1 MVNINTLGGDKKMT
15 CVHSINLMGA
25 VLVGIVLGITLGN
38 IICAI

>member
-25 VLVGIVLGITLGN
+25 VLVGIVLGITLGALY
-38 IICAI
+38 CAF